1 MDPLL
6 CVTAAAPTMAEL
18 CRARDEAFATT
29 GADLVEVRL
38 DHADRPD
45 VAAALSG
52 RAGPV
57 ILTCRAAWEG
67 GRFRGSEEERR
78 RILEQAVQAG
88 AEYVDVEAAAEFAPA
103 LITSRQGRG
112 IVASRHQF
120 EAPPREVASLYRHLR
135 GLGAEVAKLAVA
147 VDRLSDMLPLF
158 ELGQKDDEP
167 HVLLAMGAAGVA
179 SRVLAARMRNRWT
192 FAGDGVAPGQL
203 PADRMLQ
210 HLHFRRIR
218 PDATLYG
225 VTGNPVMHSR
235 SPIMHNAGFAA
246 LGQNAAYLPLEAA
259 DAEDLASFVRALD
272 FQGISI
278 TAPFKVTLMPFVD
291 ELTGVARRVGAINTI
306 VVRNG
311 RWIGD
316 NTDVEGFLAP
326 LAGVSLRGTRACIL
340 GGGGA
345 ARAVAIAL
353 ADSGADVLVSAR
365 RDEAAREIAELAGG
379 RVVPF
384 PPPANTWDLLV
395 NAIPAGPAAAT
406 ESPIGSAPFDGR
418 VVYDLVYEPEHTK
431 LLADARAAGCRTIGG
446 LDMLIAQAE
455 RQFELWTG
463 QRPPAGVF
471 SSAARSA
478 ADRQPRA
485 DAAQVL

>member
-1 MDPLL
+1 MNPLL

-18 CRARDEAFATT
+18 CRARDDAFATG
-29 GADLVEVRL
+29 GADLVEMRL

-45 VAAALSG
+45 VAAALAG
-52 RAGPV
+52 RKGPV

-67 GRFRGSEEERR
+67 GRFSGSEEERR
-78 RILEQAVQAG
+78 RILEQAMQAG
-88 AEYVDVEAAAEFAPA
+88 AEYVDVEAAAGFAA
-103 LITSRQGRG
+103 DLIAARRARG
-112 IVASRHQF
+112 IVVSRHQF
-120 EAPPREVASLYRHLR
+120 DAPPREVESAYRHLR

-147 VDRLSDMLPLF
+147 VDRLTDMLPLL
-158 ELGQKDDEP
+158 ELGQQDDEP

-179 SRVLAARMRNRWT
+179 SRVLAARLRNRWT

-203 PADRMLQ
+203 SADRMLR

-246 LGQNAAYLPLEAA
+246 LGLNAVYLPLEAA
-259 DAEDLASFVRALD
+259 DAADIAAFMRALD
-272 FQGISI
+272 FKGISI

-291 ELTGVARRVGAINTI
+291 ELTDVARRVGAINTI

-326 LAGVSLRGTRACIL
+326 LAGVPLRGNRTCVL

-353 ADSGADVLVSAR
+353 ADSGADLLISAR
-365 RDEAAREIAELAGG
+365 RDDAAREIAELAGG
-379 RVVPF
+379 RVVAF
-384 PPPANTWDLLV
+384 PPPAKSWDVLI

-406 ESPIGSAPFDGR
+406 ESPMGHAPLDGR
-418 VVYDLVYEPEHTK
+418 IVYDLVYEPEHTR
-431 LLADARAAGCRTIGG
+431 LLVDARAAGCRTIGG

-463 QRPPAGVF
+463 QRPAKGLF
-471 SSAARSA
+471 SSAARSV
-478 ADRQPRA
+478 ADRQPRP

>member
-1 MDPLL
+1 MWLSRP
-6 CVTAAAPTMAEL
+6 VH
-18 CRARDEAFATT
+18 
-29 GADLVEVRL
+29 ADLVEMRL
-38 DHADRPD
+38 DHTDRPD
-45 VAAALSG
+45 VAAALAG

-57 ILTCRAAWEG
+57 ILTCRAKWEG
-67 GRFRGSEEERR
+67 GRFGGSEDERR
-78 RILEQAVQAG
+78 RILEEAVQAG
-88 AEYVDVEAAAEFAPA
+88 AEYVDVEAAADFAPE
-103 LITSRQGRG
+103 LIASRQGRG
-112 IVASRHQF
+112 IVVSRHQF
-120 EAPPREVASLYRHLR
+120 DAPPRDLASSYRQLR
-135 GLGAEVAKLAVA
+135 GLGAQVAKLAVA

-158 ELGQKDDEP
+158 ELGREDDQP
-167 HVLLAMGAAGVA
+167 HVLLAMGAAGVS
-179 SRVLAARMRNRWT
+179 SRVLAARLRNEWT

-203 PADRMLQ
+203 PADRMLR

-246 LGQNAAYLPLEAA
+246 LGRNAAYLPLEAA
-259 DAEDLASFVRALD
+259 DAEDLATFVRAFD
-272 FQGISI
+272 FQGVSI

-291 ELTGVARRVGAINTI
+291 ELTDVARRVGAINTI
-306 VVRNG
+306 VVRDG

-316 NTDVEGFLAP
+316 NTDVEGFLVP
-326 LAGVSLRGTRACIL
+326 LAHTPLRGTRACIL

-345 ARAVAIAL
+345 ARAVAVGL
-353 ADSGADVLVSAR
+353 ADSGAEVFVSAR
-365 RDEAAREIAELAGG
+365 RDEAAREIAELASG

-406 ESPIGSAPFDGR
+406 ESPIGNAPLDGR
-418 VVYDLVYEPEHTK
+418 IVYDLVYEPEHTR
-431 LLADARAAGCRTIGG
+431 LLVDARAAGCQTIGG

-471 SSAARSA
+471 SSAARSV
-478 ADRQPRA
+478 ADRQPRP